1 MLNAETADTS
11 IPVTDVEFS
20 KYGDF
25 RECWTER
32 LESYDEEIEL
42 TWYNPGGPLL
52 IHTEPGADGH
62 AYGVCTVLVPMADA
76 RLTRNG
82 VEASGSPWPNERGER
97 LFSTCAL
104 AFSEGWTESARRQPA
119 QLSQLS
125 SGRWR
130 SFERLRPAGRQPE
143 RQPAIRRRRS
153 SAS

>member
-42 TWYNPGGPLL
+42 TWYNPGDPLL
-52 IHTEPGADGH
+52 IHTEPGADGR
-62 AYGVCTVLVPMADA
+62 AYGVYTVLVPMAGA
-76 RLTRNG
+76 RLTRND
-82 VEASGSPWPNERGER
+82 VEAFGSPWPNERDGR
-97 LFSTCAL
+97 PFSNCGL
-104 AFSEGWTESARRQPA
+104 AFSEGWKESARRQPA

-143 RQPAIRRRRS
+143 RQPAIRRRRL

>member
-1 MLNAETADTS
+1 MLNAETADTP
-11 IPVTDVEFS
+11 IPVTDAEYS

-25 RECWTER
+25 RESRTER
-32 LESYDEEIEL
+32 LEPYDEEIEL
-42 TWYNPGGPLL
+42 TWYNPGDPLL
-52 IHTEPGADGH
+52 IHTGPGADGC
-62 AYGVCTVLVPMADA
+62 AYGVCTVQVPMAGA

-82 VEASGSPWPNERGER
+82 VEASGSPWPNERDGR
-97 LFSTCAL
+97 PFSTCAL
-104 AFSEGWTESARRQPA
+104 AISEGWTESARRQPA